1 MKRRKILAFIPLLGL
16 FLSGCTF
23 QEGFATAKHWIGQ
36 HIYHPVKDWI
46 EEKTGKKQEEKPAEG
61 GGEEEGGGGE
71 EEVVAV
77 TGVSV
82 NPTALTF
89 TVGDADKTV
98 TATVA
103 PENATEKGVTWSTN
117 NEAVATVT
125 QAGVVHAVAKGTATI
140 TATSKGDTTKAATCS
155 VTVNDPTPG
164 PGPTPGP
171 TGDPGTEENPYTVEQ
186 AIDAIDNGGTVENV
200 YASGFVSG
208 IVTAYSSQNQNVSF
222 NISSDGLTNSP
233 QLEGFRT
240 KGTTDYP
247 IDSAESVQVGDKVT
261 LYGSLV
267 KYNTTYEFAQDNTLV
282 FKERKTQDPVAV
294 RITSGTEVSVNS
306 TLELVAQVGPASA
319 SQSVTWSIVQG
330 SSLATLEG
338 NVLTAGGT
346 TGEVRVR
353 ATATGVES
361 VYAEVVVSIV
371 ASAKAY
377 RIVTDPTTLA
387 DGDSIMIASEDSTLA
402 MGAYTGGNNVPAKA
416 ITATEGV
423 ITAQG
428 DAVTLTLE
436 AATGGNFYI
445 KLGDG
450 YLYAAAS
457 GSNHLKAKEDK
468 DDTHGVWQFL
478 YADGKMSIVAYGS
491 TNRNNMRSN
500 SSNNPPIFSCYAATS
515 SVTGL
520 MQVYR
525 LS

>member
-1 MKRRKILAFIPLLGL
+1 MKRRKILVLIPMLGL
-16 FLSGCTF
+16 FLTGCSF

-36 HIYHPVKDWI
+36 NIYHPLKDWI
-46 EEKTGKKQEEKPAEG
+46 DEMTGKKSDEKKEDEKK
-61 GGEEEGGGGE
+61 EEEGE
-71 EEVVAV
+71 TVAV

-82 NPTALTF
+82 NPTSLTF

-103 PENATEKGVTWSTN
+103 PENATEKGVTWSTS
-117 NEAVATVT
+117 NEGVATVT
-125 QAGVVHAVAKGTATI
+125 EAGVVHAVAKGTATI
-140 TATSKGDTTKAATCS
+140 TATSKGDATKSATCS
-155 VTVNDPTPG
+155 VTVNDQTPG
-164 PGPTPGP
+164 PGP
-171 TGDPGTEENPYTVEQ
+171 TGDPGTEGNPYTVEQ
-186 AIDAIDNGGTVENV
+186 AINAIDNGGTVENV
-200 YASGFVSG
+200 YATGFVSG

-233 QLEGFRT
+233 QLEGYRT

-267 KYNTTYEFAQDNTLV
+267 KYNSTYEFAQGNTLV
-282 FKERKTQDPVAV
+282 FQERKAQDPIAV
-294 RITSGTEVSVNS
+294 RITSGSEVAINT

-319 SQSVTWSIVQG
+319 SQSVTWSIVEG

-346 TGEVRVR
+346 AGDVKVR
-353 ATATGVES
+353 ATATGFEN
-361 VYAEVVVSIV
+361 VYAEAVVSVV

-387 DGDSIMIASEDSTLA
+387 DGDSIMIASEDSALA

-416 ITATEGV
+416 ITTSEGV
-423 ITAQG
+423 VTSQG

-436 AATGGNFYI
+436 EATGGNFYI
-445 KLGDG
+445 KIGEQ
-450 YLYAAAS
+450 YLYAASSS
-457 GSNHLKAKEDK
+457 GNQLKAKDDK
-468 DDTHGVWQFL
+468 DDANGVWQFS
-478 YADGKMSIVAYGS
+478 YADGKMSIIAYGS
-491 TNRNNMRSN
+491 SNRNNMRAN
-500 SSNNPPIFSCYAATS
+500 VGNNPPMFSCYAATS
-515 SVTGL
+515 SITTL